1 MSFLR
6 TLLMLVLGILFS
18 FEVFSK
24 NLICKKQSCDFYGNH
39 PFAVYGKKENTC
51 TYLQKSMSLN
61 HEKIKSKN
69 YKWNDTKNYV
79 NCEIKEMCQDS
90 NSRSNYFLKN
100 KVLKIKTYGF
110 IGEQYGEFSM
120 ESTFHCELETKS
132 LKYANNIKSST
143 QEINMSLSEEEFCK
157 TLLNK
162 FKNLPPMNNPGYKDT
177 PTIERCM
184 KSIQHTKNKIIQMDE
199 FGKRLM
205 AGFYVENIKSY
216 SDFKSQA
223 VKELL
228 SCKENFMQENYFK
241 SSKNFLC
248 NRENFKIKI
257 FGNNYDKVLG
267 IGVLISK
274 ENKEKFT
281 SEIARENVNKY
292 FYEIAIYGSKGSP
305 YKFFIRY
312 NKKGTEL
319 VKTLLFPT
327 HIVNNQLVINDYTK
341 DNRNSLASETKD
353 KQNRFRLQK
362 KAEEEERKRK
372 ALEQRIAELEKKNKE
387 LQQPKKKQPAKPK
400 SSSGSGFFISKLG
413 HIITNQHVVNK
424 CSRITIGD
432 RIDKQVPAELLE
444 TDKRNDL
451 ALLKT
456 TSLKLASAETKSLIQ
471 KLSIE
476 IVPLA
481 TGGLMRGN
489 DVKLGEDVLVAGFP
503 YGDIFSKNI
512 KVTKGIVSSTT
523 GIKDDSGQFQLDAAV
538 QPGNSGG
545 PIYDK
550 YGNIVGV
557 VVAQLNKF
565 KMAKA
570 IGSMPENVNFGIKAS
585 TVKQFLNET
594 IPTRW
599 SERNKEISTTKLSE
613 IAKKQTVMVVCNR

>member
-6 TLLMLVLGILFS
+6 TLLMFVFVFLCMEKHSYSQDNLSLVSNKLLDITFS
-18 FEVFSK
+18 EAKCALMPSIMSCRFFRKSEVELCEAIKGFKRGVETFDNYSGSLK
-24 NLICKKQSCDFYGNH
+24 EAKRRGLDCGVKEDNKTIIVSNQTKDPNKRPLAKKSNLIVCNTATMLTTGIMKNGKFGHVRVWNKKKDNYVSEAQYRGLNCGVDNKSQNFQE
-39 PFAVYGKKENTC
+39 VVESLEKK
-51 TYLQKSMSLN
+51 LLPDKKSKTTNL
-61 HEKIKSKN
+61 IKSISE
-69 YKWNDTKNYV
+69 T
-79 NCEIKEMCQDS
+79 
-90 NSRSNYFLKN
+90 N
-100 KVLKIKTYGF
+100 KSK
-110 IGEQYGEFSM
+110 
-120 ESTFHCELETKS
+120 
-132 LKYANNIKSST
+132 
-143 QEINMSLSEEEFCK
+143 QER
-157 TLLNK
+157 
-162 FKNLPPMNNPGYKDT
+162 FKLQQQAS
-177 PTIERCM
+177 IERA
-184 KSIQHTKNKIIQMDE
+184 
-199 FGKRLM
+199 KRL
-205 AGFYVENIKSY
+205 
-216 SDFKSQA
+216 
-223 VKELL
+223 
-228 SCKENFMQENYFK
+228 
-241 SSKNFLC
+241 
-248 NRENFKIKI
+248 
-257 FGNNYDKVLG
+257 
-267 IGVLISK
+267 
-274 ENKEKFT
+274 
-281 SEIARENVNKY
+281 
-292 FYEIAIYGSKGSP
+292 
-305 YKFFIRY
+305 
-312 NKKGTEL
+312 
-319 VKTLLFPT
+319 
-327 HIVNNQLVINDYTK
+327 
-341 DNRNSLASETKD
+341 
-353 KQNRFRLQK
+353 
-362 KAEEEERKRK
+362 EEERKRK
-372 ALEQRIAELEKKNKE
+372 ALEKEIAELRQKNKE
-387 LQQPKKKQPAKPK
+387 LQQPKKKQPPKPK

-413 HIITNQHVVNK
+413 HIITNQHVVNQ
-424 CSRITIGD
+424 CTRITVGD
-432 RIDKQVPAELLE
+432 RIDKQVPAKLLE

-613 IAKKQTVMVVCNR
+613 IAQKQTVMVVCHR